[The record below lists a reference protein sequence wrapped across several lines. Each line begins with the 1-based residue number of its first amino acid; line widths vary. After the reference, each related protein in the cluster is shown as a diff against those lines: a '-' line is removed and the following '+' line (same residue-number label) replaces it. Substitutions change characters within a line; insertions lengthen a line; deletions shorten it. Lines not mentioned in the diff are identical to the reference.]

1 MNPKVVALIGERD
14 LGKRA
19 HAGIEASVALFQR
32 QAGASVSFRWVATA
46 SIAPGAAQDVV
57 GDAAGI
63 WCAPGSPYERTEG
76 ALEAIRYARVNG
88 KPFLGTCGGFQHA
101 LMEYCAAVLG
111 RAADHQELVTE
122 AKDYLIL
129 KLSCSLAETQAR
141 VFAPSG
147 GWYARTVGANESVEE
162 FNCHYGLSPA
172 FEPFFA
178 GSKLEF
184 VARDEAGQVRAF
196 RLADHPFFVGTLF
209 QPERRALAG
218 SLHPLVA
225 AFLMKAWRGFAS
237 DGGAGPPAGPFLGP
251 PAPGRLDSFAPS

>member
-122 AKDYLIL
+122 AKDYLIDRDDAAIL
-129 KLSCSLAETQAR
+129 PGCQFCHLGQDGAVPAWLRLSNTYETDFPPGHLGGSFC
-141 VFAPSG
+141 VCGLPSCQG
-147 GWYARTVGANESVEE
+147 GGGRKRFLHQPRHTDWNVRHDGQ
-162 FNCHYGLSPA
+162 FQQQ
-172 FEPFFA
+172 
-178 GSKLEF
+178 
-184 VARDEAGQVRAF
+184 RDGR
-196 RLADHPFFVGTLF
+196 
-209 QPERRALAG
+209 
-218 SLHPLVA
+218 
-225 AFLMKAWRGFAS
+225 
-237 DGGAGPPAGPFLGP
+237 DG
-251 PAPGRLDSFAPS
+251 